1 MCPQGKL
8 VHLQQLLLCYI
19 CLTFLF
25 NVHFFKF
32 FYVNQCEITSL
43 SFPSCNQV
51 LAITARCCFHY
62 NPNPFFHKVSMFNY
76 QKHSLLSFQLPD
88 LNAFIIY
95 FTLTSCL
102 STNMACLITPECL
115 PLCAL
120 HFLFLFL
127 LQSVLYPQTRS
138 VQNTTIHFSV

>member
-1 MCPQGKL
+1 MCPWGKL

-32 FYVNQCEITSL
+32 FFNVSQCAITSF

-62 NPNPFFHKVSMFNY
+62 KPSPFSIKFQCLTTKST
-76 QKHSLLSFQLPD
+76 LSFRLPD

-95 FTLTSCL
+95 ITLTSCL
-102 STNMACLITPECL
+102 STNMACLITPERL
-115 PLCAL
+115 PLCSF

-138 VQNTTIHFSV
+138 VQNTTMHFSV